1 MAALASSDVTITLQA
16 SHRGRLY
23 EKNQDGSRTTFC
35 KIAFGDGAL
44 TYPSGGVPLPAAAS
58 FGMQSTI
65 HRVKL
70 LDEDDA
76 SGIAWKYDYEN
87 KKLRAYL
94 QGIIVSA
101 AGAATMDDFAL
112 NTTTEPLATAVSLS
126 LTNNTGAGT
135 KYLGKLIEMATTQ
148 APAAQVLYAEVTGI

>member
-1 MAALASSDVTITLQA
+1 MAALASSDVTVTLQA
-16 SHRGRLY
+16 NQKGKLY
-23 EKNQDGSRTTFC
+23 ERTSNGGRRVLV

-58 FGMQSTI
+58 FGFKSHMTAL
-65 HRVKL
+65 KL

-94 QGIIVSA
+94 QGIVVSA
-101 AGAATMDDFAL
+101 AGGATMDDFAL
-112 NTTTEPLATAVSLS
+112 DTTSDPLSTAVAVSL
-126 LTNNTGAGT
+126 TNSTGAGT
-135 KYLGKLIEMATTQ
+135 KYLGKMKEMATTQ
-148 APAAQVLYAEVTGI
+148 APAAQVLYAEAIGI